1 MNFKVY
7 NIHGKTWAFALE
19 YDYEELNFNIQD
31 GILSTLPENLKI
43 LKEKKTALL
52 RLLQHRKAVFCL
64 LSRETGKKRGGLSL
78 LQSLQQEKKQV
89 DEVNLHL

>member
-43 LKEKKTALL
+43 LNDQDMGSVLKVLGVETA
-52 RLLQHRKAVFCL
+52 RAYI
-64 LSRETGKKRGGLSL
+64 
-78 LQSLQQEKKQV
+78 
-89 DEVNLHL
+89 